1 MSSLKL
7 LNFADKYKLTQMFS
21 ILILNEFKFILATNN
36 IFLSCSFELS
46 NKLKSQ
52 KIVLAVYC
60 FTFTVFFHKRS
71 FEV

>member
-36 IFLSCSFELS
+36 IFLSCSFE
-46 NKLKSQ
+46 
-52 KIVLAVYC
+52 
-60 FTFTVFFHKRS
+60 
-71 FEV
+71 